1 MVTTDGSRDR
11 LLVLEGVTKAFPN
24 GTRALRGVDLA
35 VDAGRVHGLVG
46 ANGAGKST
54 LIKIMSGALSP
65 SAGWISWRGRRLR
78 WHSPK
83 GARQAG
89 IATVYQHTPL
99 VPTLSVLE
107 NVFLGR
113 PGGPLWQPGRRAADL
128 EHLFARVGYRL
139 PPEKLVGD
147 LSIGDR
153 QMVAILQ
160 AMSEDPALL
169 VLDEPTASLSM
180 SERDVVH
187 KAVRALREAG
197 TGIVYVSHLLDEVM
211 ALTDTVTVLRDGR
224 VSLAEAT
231 ASLPE
236 GRLVQAVAGRALLE
250 REESL
255 RRGQPGADEGRPALL
270 EVCGLSSPGRVA
282 GVGFTVAAGEVVG
295 LAGLLGSGR
304 SEILH
309 AIFGSDPSAR
319 GSVRLAGTP
328 VPSTPA
334 GAVRAGIALV
344 PEDRTLQG
352 LVPGWE
358 IWRNMTLPTLRRHS
372 WAGIIPRRRE
382 EIRTADDAI
391 ETLSIRAPSAM
402 TPVDE
407 LSGGNAQK
415 TVFAKWLYEGVRVM
429 LLDEPTA
436 GVDIAAKRDIQV
448 LVRNLA
454 ARGAAVVVVDSEFG
468 ELLAI
473 ADRVLIVRRGQIVG
487 ERRASQT
494 SEPEL
499 LALASGVAA

>member
-1 MVTTDGSRDR
+1 MVTAERSPER
-11 LLVLEGVTKAFPN
+11 LLVLDGVSKVFPN

-35 VDAGRVHGLVG
+35 VEAGRVHGLVG

-54 LIKIMSGALSP
+54 LIKIISGALPP
-65 SAGWISWRGRRLR
+65 SAGVISWRGRRAG

-83 GARQAG
+83 GARRAG

-99 VPTLSVLE
+99 VPTLPVLE
-107 NVFLGR
+107 NVFLAR
-113 PGGPLWQPGRRAADL
+113 PRGPLWRPGRRAGDL
-128 EHLFARVGYRL
+128 ERLFARAGYRL

-153 QMVAILQ
+153 QMVAMLQ

-187 KAVRALREAG
+187 KAVRTLRDAG
-197 TGIVYVSHLLDEVM
+197 TGVIYVSHLLDEVM

-236 GRLVQAVAGRALLE
+236 SRLVQAIAGRALRE
-250 REESL
+250 RDSL
-255 RRGQPGADEGRPALL
+255 RGTRPRADEGRPALL
-270 EVCGLSSPGRVA
+270 EVRDLSSPGRVA
-282 GVGFTVAAGEVVG
+282 GIDFTVAGGEVVG

-309 AIFGSDPSAR
+309 AMFGSDRSAR
-319 GSVRLAGTP
+319 GTVRLAGTP
-328 VPSTPA
+328 VPQTPA
-334 GAVRAGIALV
+334 GAVSAGIALV

-352 LVPGWE
+352 LVPNWE

-372 WAGIIPRRRE
+372 WAGLIPRRRE
-382 EIRTADDAI
+382 EIRTAEDAI
-391 ETLSIRAPSAM
+391 EALSVRAPSAM
-402 TPVDE
+402 TLVDQ

-415 TVFAKWLYEGVRVM
+415 TVFAKWLHDGVRVM

-436 GVDIAAKRDIQV
+436 GIDIAAKHDIQV
-448 LVRNLA
+448 LIRNVA
-454 ARGAAVVVVDSEFG
+454 TRGAAVVMVDSDFG

-473 ADRVLIVRRGQIVG
+473 ADRVLIVRRGQIVA
-487 ERRASQT
+487 ERQASQT

>member
-1 MVTTDGSRDR
+1 MVATER
-11 LLVLEGVTKAFPN
+11 LLELKGVTKAFPN
-24 GTRALRGVDLA
+24 GTRALRGVDLT
-35 VDAGRVHGLVG
+35 VDGGRVHGLVG

-54 LIKIMSGALSP
+54 LIKIISGAVPP
-65 SAGWISWRGRRLR
+65 SAGQIYWRGRRAG

-113 PGGPLWQPGRRAADL
+113 RGELVWRLRRRAADL
-128 EHLFARVGYRL
+128 ERLFARVGYEL
-139 PPEKLVGD
+139 QPERLVGD

-160 AMSEDPALL
+160 ALSEDPALL
-169 VLDEPTASLSM
+169 ILDEPTASLSI
-180 SERDVVH
+180 SERDMVH
-187 KAVRALREAG
+187 QAVHTLREAG
-197 TGIVYVSHLLDEVM
+197 TGVVYVSHLLDEVM
-211 ALTDTVTVLRDGR
+211 ALTDMVTVLREGL
-224 VSLAEAT
+224 VSLAEET
-231 ASLPE
+231 PSLPE
-236 GRLVQAVAGRALLE
+236 ERLIQAIAGRSLLE
-250 REESL
+250 HEESL
-255 RRGQPGADEGRPALL
+255 RRDRSTADTAGPTLL
-270 EVCGLSSPGRVA
+270 EVGDLSSPGKVA
-282 GVGFTVAAGEVVG
+282 DASFTVAGGEVVG

-309 AIFGSDPSAR
+309 AIFGSDSSAH
-319 GSVRLAGTP
+319 GAVRLAGKP
-328 VPSTPA
+328 VPRNPE

-344 PEDRTLQG
+344 PEDRAQQG

-358 IWRNMTLPTLRRHS
+358 IWRNVTLPALRRYS
-372 WAGIIPRRRE
+372 WAGLIPRRRE
-382 EIRTADDAI
+382 EMRTAEDAI
-391 ETLSIRAPSAM
+391 GTLSIRAPSAA
-402 TPVDE
+402 TLVDE

-415 TVFAKWLYEGVRVM
+415 TVFAKWLHEGVRVM

-436 GVDIAAKRDIQV
+436 GIDIAAKRDIQL
-448 LVRNLA
+448 LVRKVA
-454 ARGAAVVVVDSEFG
+454 ARGAAVVVVDSEFD

-473 ADRVLIVRRGQIVG
+473 ADRVLVVRRGRIVG

-499 LALASGVAA
+499 LAMASGLEA

>member
-1 MVTTDGSRDR
+1 
-11 LLVLEGVTKAFPN
+11 
-24 GTRALRGVDLA
+24 
-35 VDAGRVHGLVG
+35 
-46 ANGAGKST
+46 
-54 LIKIMSGALSP
+54 
-65 SAGWISWRGRRLR
+65 
-78 WHSPK
+78 
-83 GARQAG
+83 
-89 IATVYQHTPL
+89 
-99 VPTLSVLE
+99 
-107 NVFLGR
+107 
-113 PGGPLWQPGRRAADL
+113 
-128 EHLFARVGYRL
+128 
-139 PPEKLVGD
+139 
-147 LSIGDR
+147 
-153 QMVAILQ
+153 
-160 AMSEDPALL
+160 
-169 VLDEPTASLSM
+169 M

-187 KAVRALREAG
+187 KAVRTLRDAG
-197 TGIVYVSHLLDEVM
+197 TGVVYVSHLLDEVM
-211 ALTDTVTVLRDGR
+211 ALTDTVTVLRDGG

-236 GRLVQAVAGRALLE
+236 GRLIQAVAGRELLE

-255 RRGQPGADEGRPALL
+255 RQGQPAADEGRPVLL
-270 EVCGLSSPGRVA
+270 EVHGLSSPGRVA

-319 GSVRLAGTP
+319 GTVRLAGTP
-328 VPSTPA
+328 VPRTPA

-391 ETLSIRAPSAM
+391 ETLSVHAPSAM

-415 TVFAKWLYEGVRVM
+415 TVFAKWLHDGVRVM

-436 GVDIAAKRDIQV
+436 GIDIAAKRDIQV
-448 LVRNLA
+448 LVRNVA
-454 ARGAAVVVVDSEFG
+454 AHGAAVVVVDSEFD

-473 ADRVLIVRRGQIVG
+473 ADRALIVRRGQIVA